1 MKKLVAAMIVIA
13 TVLMSACSTL
23 SFIPTE
29 GGASKFNLATVEYVQ
44 AQNAAQQEEL
54 ISHLS
59 DNIAAQLDSLLE
71 EDRAAIEDLAVL
83 LDSLENSIGDLTA
96 RLDTSEMNLERSLSG
111 MSKELTT
118 VKTNASSTR
127 MVIRR
132 INDGIDK
139 LPVKALE
146 TFNQAINEYLAKQQ
160 EAETVSE

>member
-1 MKKLVAAMIVIA
+1 MKKLVAAIIMVA
-13 TVLMSACSTL
+13 TMLMSACSTL

-71 EDRAAIEDLAVL
+71 EDRAAMEDLAVL